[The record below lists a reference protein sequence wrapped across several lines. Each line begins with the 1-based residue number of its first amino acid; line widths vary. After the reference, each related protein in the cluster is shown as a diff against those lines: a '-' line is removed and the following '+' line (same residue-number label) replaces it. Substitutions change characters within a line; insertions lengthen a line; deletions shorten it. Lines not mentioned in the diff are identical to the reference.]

1 MSVIIAGIVCTAAVL
16 TALFL
21 GELGS
26 AASAR
31 ARAQVAADAAALAA
45 VAEGA
50 PYGNSDP
57 AGVAGTYAE
66 ANGAVLVSCGCDPL
80 SDQAKVVVKVDGV
93 EATARA
99 ELDAELFGAL
109 ALPGDARGLH
119 PEMKEAV
126 DGLLRAA
133 AGAVTLREG
142 YRSVA
147 EQRIRWLE
155 ALEKYGDPEVAD
167 DWVARPGHSLHQSGL
182 AVDLGGD
189 VELAARLVGELGLPL
204 WRPMSWEPWHFELV
218 GSRG

>member
-1 MSVIIAGIVCTAAVL
+1 
-16 TALFL
+16 
-21 GELGS
+21 
-26 AASAR
+26 
-31 ARAQVAADAAALAA
+31 
-45 VAEGA
+45 
-50 PYGNSDP
+50 
-57 AGVAGTYAE
+57 
-66 ANGAVLVSCGCDPL
+66 
-80 SDQAKVVVKVDGV
+80 
-93 EATARA
+93 ATARA
-99 ELDAELFGAL
+99 ESDAELFGAL
-109 ALPGDARGLH
+109 ALPGGARGLH

-126 DGLLRAA
+126 DRLLRAA